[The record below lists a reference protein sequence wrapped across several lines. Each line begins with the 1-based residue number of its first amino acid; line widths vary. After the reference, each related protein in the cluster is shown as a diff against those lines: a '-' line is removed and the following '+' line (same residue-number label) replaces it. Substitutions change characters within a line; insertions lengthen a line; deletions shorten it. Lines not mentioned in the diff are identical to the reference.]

1 MDILG
6 LLVRVFGGLAIFV
19 YGMKIMGDGL
29 HAVAGE
35 KMRSILKLF
44 SANRFVAILSGA
56 AVTAVVQSSSAS
68 TVMVIGFVN
77 AGLLTL
83 VQSIGII
90 FGANIGTT
98 ITAQLVAFDI
108 QGIVMPA
115 LILGM
120 VLSFFKGRQMNGW
133 GMTIL
138 GFGFLFLGMGMMGGE
153 LKELAKDEGFRSM
166 FRLFECVPNANGY
179 IPIGSI
185 IGAAFV
191 GLLATV
197 IIQSSSACTGIILAL
212 GASGLLN
219 LHTAVALVVG
229 SNIGTTITAQLA
241 ALTANR
247 VAKQAA
253 LAHTLFNFCG
263 ALVIF
268 VSFLFVVDGEP
279 VFFRMVRY
287 FSGDGE
293 LPRQIA
299 NAHTLFNIITTAVL
313 VPFIGPLA
321 AICERLISVRESKV
335 KYRRLEPILLDTPD
349 VALHQATAALRKMLG
364 KSWRSVNCAFKLY
377 DRDDADN
384 LELAQSLDE
393 IEREIDERQS
403 DIAQYLSRLMEK
415 PINHEQAGRIPMLLH
430 CVNDAERIGDHAIIV
445 RDIFASL
452 NEDENALSRDAR
464 DEFVK
469 LHAKLVRQAQGTLSL
484 LAGGDDSV
492 RRAVM
497 SLRDEIMVMAAR
509 FEQNHLLR
517 LREKRCSTES
527 GIVYIELLGEFRK
540 VSRHLANIAERS
552 NAFHASQPAT
562 SPGY

>member
-83 VQSIGII
+83 VQSIGIV

>member
-1 MDILG
+1 MDLFG
-6 LLVRVFGGLAIFV
+6 LLIRVFGGLAIFV

-35 KMRSILKLF
+35 KMRTILRMF
-44 SANRFVAILSGA
+44 SANRFVAIFSGA

-115 LILGM
+115 LILGL
-120 VLSFFKGRQMNGW
+120 VLSFFKGRQVNGW
-133 GMTIL
+133 GMTVL

-166 FRLFECVPNANGY
+166 FRLFECVPGPSGH
-179 IPIGSI
+179 IPVGPLF
-185 IGAAFV
+185 GALGV
-191 GLLATV
+191 GVLATV
-197 IIQSSSACTGIILAL
+197 IIQSSSACTGIVLAL

-263 ALVIF
+263 ALFLFSSF
-268 VSFLFVVDGEP
+268 VFVVDGEP
-279 VFFRMVRY
+279 AFFYLVRH
-287 FSGDGE
+287 FSAGGE

-299 NAHTLFNIITTAVL
+299 NAHTLFNIITTVVL
-313 VPFIGPLA
+313 IPFIGPLA
-321 AICERLISVRESKV
+321 ALCERVLPVREAKV

-349 VALHQATAALRKMLG
+349 VALHQATGALRKMLG

-377 DRDDADN
+377 DRTDADN
-384 LELAQSLDE
+384 LELSESLDE

-403 DIAQYLSRLMEK
+403 DIASYLSRLMEK
-415 PINHEQAGRIPMLLH
+415 PITHEQAGRIPMLLH

-445 RDIFASL
+445 RDIFNSL
-452 NEDENALSRDAR
+452 SEGEKILSDDAR
-464 DEFVK
+464 DEFLK

-484 LAGGDDSV
+484 LAGADDSV

-497 SLRDEIMVMAAR
+497 TLRDEIMVAAALC
-509 FEQNHLLR
+509 EQNHMIR
-517 LREKRCSTES
+517 LREKRCSADT
-527 GIVYIELLGEFRK
+527 GVVYIELLGEFRK

-552 NAFHASQPAT
+552 GAFHARQQT
-562 SPGY
+562 SAPGY

>member
-1 MDILG
+1 MDLIG
-6 LLVRVFGGLAIFV
+6 LMFRVFGGLAIFV
-19 YGMKIMGDGL
+19 YGMKLMGDGL

-35 KMRSILKLF
+35 KMRSILKMF

-56 AVTAVVQSSSAS
+56 AVTAVVQSSSAA

-108 QGIVMPA
+108 QGLVMPA

-120 VLSFFKGRQMNGW
+120 VMSFFKGRQVNGW
-133 GMTIL
+133 GITIL

-166 FRLFECVPNANGY
+166 FRLFECVPDVRGFLS
-179 IPIGSI
+179 PWSVL
-185 IGAAFV
+185 GALSV

-197 IIQSSSACTGIILAL
+197 VIQSSSACSGIILAL

-219 LHTAVALVVG
+219 LHTAVVLVVG

-253 LAHTLFNFCG
+253 LAHTLFNICG
-263 ALVIF
+263 ALLIF
-268 VSFLFVVDGEP
+268 VSFLFVMDGEP
-279 VFFRMVRY
+279 VFFRLVRF
-287 FSGDGE
+287 FSGNGE

-299 NAHTLFNIITTAVL
+299 NAHTLFNGITTLAL
-313 VPFIGPLA
+313 VPFVGVLA
-321 AICERLISVRESKV
+321 NICERLISVREAKV
-335 KYRRLEPILLDTPD
+335 KYRRLEPILLDTPE
-349 VALHQATAALRKMLG
+349 VALQQTTDALRKMLG

-377 DRDDADN
+377 DRQDADN
-384 LELAQSLDE
+384 NELSESLDE

-403 DIAQYLSRLMEK
+403 DIAVYLSRLMEK
-415 PINHEQAGRIPMLLH
+415 SITHEQAGRIPMLLH

-445 RDIFASL
+445 RDFFASL
-452 NEDENALSRDAR
+452 HEGDKTLSDVALE
-464 DEFVK
+464 EFCKVLSK
-469 LHAKLVRQAQGTLSL
+469 LTRQAHGTLSL

-492 RRAVM
+492 RRSVM
-497 SLRDEIMVMAAR
+497 TLRDEVMVATAL
-509 FEQNHLLR
+509 FEQNHLTR
-517 LREKRCSTES
+517 LREKSCSTEA
-527 GIVYIELLGEFRK
+527 GIIYIELLGEMRK
-540 VSRHLANIAERS
+540 VSRHLANIAERCD
-552 NAFHASQPAT
+552 AFKPKQQT
-562 SPGY
+562 KPGY